1 MSNVMEQFGDMIFSY
16 SRAQAIEDG
25 VLVDVSNVAKKSGF
39 KISVAVTSAVWD
51 KYIEWTDEDSSKQ
64 TSQDQIGRLHD
75 VLTMLHFACRRS
87 VDSCVLFRLSVIPRD
102 GRSKSIKT
110 INLKS
115 TIGGGDEG
123 EPVITVMLPN
133 ED

>member
-1 MSNVMEQFGDMIFSY
+1 MRNAMEQFGEAIFSY

-25 VLVDVSNVAKKSGF
+25 ELVDVSNVAKKSGF
-39 KISVAVTSAVWD
+39 KISVAVTRTVWD
-51 KYIEWTDEDSSKQ
+51 QYIEWTDEDSLKQ
-64 TSQDQIGRLHD
+64 TSQDQIGRLCD
-75 VLTMLHFACRRS
+75 VLTMLHLAYRRS
-87 VDSCVLFRLSVIPRD
+87 EASCLLFRLSVIPRD

-115 TIGGGDEG
+115 IIGGGDEG
-123 EPVITVMLPN
+123 EPVITVMLPS